1 MLTTHRCAVLV
12 DLTCHAGVALS
23 QPLCLA
29 LLSVFEACGQSQQAQ
44 DVLTA
49 ASNASLPLT
58 TDLYNAALRCCVLEQ
73 HGERAVEVW
82 EEMQVCHTLI
92 PPPGAPELPSATSMT
107 ILANRPVHAHANAST
122 TKLWVLS
129 VCHLT

>member
-1 MLTTHRCAVLV
+1 M
-12 DLTCHAGVALS
+12 CHAGVALS

-58 TDLYNAALRCCVLEQ
+58 TDLYNAVLRCCVLEQ

-82 EEMQVCHTLI
+82 EEMQVCSRSTY
-92 PPPGAPELPSATSMT
+92 ATR
-107 ILANRPVHAHANAST
+107 IL
-122 TKLWVLS
+122 
-129 VCHLT
+129 HLHRCIVQVTQILTCMK